1 MRLDKKIGFAKSL
14 SWLLLKES
22 YEKKNRVALLA
33 FSGDEAEVLAH
44 PTSNLNRI
52 EESLEKLPTGGKT
65 PFTPALYQ
73 ALKMA
78 GKEKSTVPVIIVISD
93 GRGNVFMEGNLKND
107 VKLLNSMVH
116 DVNLV
121 FVNAESRGRSIGILE
136 DISSTFNSPHFYLEE
151 II

>member
-1 MRLDKKIGFAKSL
+1 
-14 SWLLLKES
+14 
-22 YEKKNRVALLA
+22 
-33 FSGDEAEVLAH
+33 VLAIAVGWIIAIMILV
-44 PTSNLNRI
+44 TIVIDAI
-52 EESLEKLPTGGKT
+52 EFMVCQYL
-65 PFTPALYQ
+65 LYQ

-93 GRGNVFMEGNLKND
+93 GRGNVFMEGNLEND
-107 VKLLNSMVH
+107 VKLLNSMVN